1 MLFSSYALWKWKLCC
16 CAPSAMLNIGS
27 TTEASLAKLKMKI
40 AGFLCL
46 FFFFSFL
53 FYFFFPSIYKKLS
66 ELITV
71 WLFSSF
77 HSLEAHRVSKKLI
90 IIFNVCYY
98 TYICTYILTAV
109 YYIICNYYPL
119 FKSSGIPA
127 QIPSAW
133 QREILTHT
141 WRVFWLDQRRRL
153 CAVFF
158 SPRICCSVY
167 SGFGFSHMKN

>member
-1 MLFSSYALWKWKLCC
+1 MKVETLLLCSISNAKYWLNHRGFSCQTQDEDC
-16 CAPSAMLNIGS
+16 RF
-27 TTEASLAKLKMKI
+27 SLP
-40 AGFLCL
+40 
-46 FFFFSFL
+46 FFFSFL
-53 FYFFFPSIYKKLS
+53 FFFLFFPSIYKKLS

-77 HSLEAHRVSKKLI
+77 HSLEAHWVSKKLI

-127 QIPSAW
+127 QIPSTW